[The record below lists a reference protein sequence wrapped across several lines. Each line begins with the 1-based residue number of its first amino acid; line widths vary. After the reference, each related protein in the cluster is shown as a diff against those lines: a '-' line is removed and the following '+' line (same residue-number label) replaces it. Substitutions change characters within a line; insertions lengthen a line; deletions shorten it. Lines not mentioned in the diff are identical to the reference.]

1 MDVSNIKNQQSRNN
15 KGPYYVVTKLN
26 PNQKQNT
33 MDKSNTKL
41 SDIKKSYIYG
51 EKDRPILTPMSKVSR
66 TEDYRYGDLT

>member
-1 MDVSNIKNQQSRNN
+1 
-15 KGPYYVVTKLN
+15 
-26 PNQKQNT
+26 